1 MKNVLKPLAKSVLTP
16 LGITAVALARYVAIQ
31 KKTLQ
36 SCMVT
41 VIISNEKINDI
52 MKIVNLEESGLL
64 IQGVSET
71 NKVSETI
78 KNEAKKQKQKQ
89 KQKEV
94 FLGMLL
100 STLSTTLLGNIL
112 TGKRA
117 ITADEGKLEQPRTF
131 NAVSSF
137 K

>member
-117 ITADEGKLEQPRTF
+117 ITAGEGKLEQPRIF

>member
-16 LGITAVALARYVAIQ
+16 LGITAVALARYV
-31 KKTLQ
+31 TLQ

-78 KNEAKKQKQKQ
+78 KNEAKNKNKNKS
-89 KQKEV
+89 KRKY
-94 FLGMLL
+94 FL
-100 STLSTTLLGNIL
+100 
-112 TGKRA
+112 
-117 ITADEGKLEQPRTF
+117 
-131 NAVSSF
+131 VCY
-137 K
+137 

>member
-16 LGITAVALARYVAIQ
+16 LGITAVALARYV
-31 KKTLQ
+31 TLQ

-117 ITADEGKLEQPRTF
+117 ITAGEGKLEQPRTF

>member
-16 LGITAVALARYVAIQ
+16 LGITAVASARYVAIQ
-31 KKTLQ
+31 KKTLE
-36 SCMVT
+36 SCMAT

-52 MKIVNLEESGLL
+52 MKIVNLDEFGLL

-71 NKVSETI
+71 NKIIETI
-78 KNEAKKQKQKQ
+78 KNEAKKKKK

-100 STLSTTLLGNIL
+100 STLTTTLLGNIL

-117 ITADEGKLEQPRTF
+117 IKAGEGKLEQPRTF
-131 NAVSSF
+131 DATSSF

>member
-89 KQKEV
+89 KEV

-117 ITADEGKLEQPRTF
+117 ITAGEGKLEQPRTF

>member
-1 MKNVLKPLAKSVLTP
+1 MKNVLKPLAESVLTP
-16 LGITAVALARYVAIQ
+16 LGITAVASARYVAIQ
-31 KKTLQ
+31 KKILE
-36 SCMVT
+36 SCMAT

>member
-64 IQGVSET
+64 IQDVSET

-117 ITADEGKLEQPRTF
+117 ITAGEGKLEQPRTF

>member
-78 KNEAKKQKQKQ
+78 KNEAKNKNKNKS
-89 KQKEV
+89 KRKY
-94 FLGMLL
+94 FL
-100 STLSTTLLGNIL
+100 
-112 TGKRA
+112 
-117 ITADEGKLEQPRTF
+117 
-131 NAVSSF
+131 VCY
-137 K
+137 

>member
-71 NKVSETI
+71 NKVCETI

-117 ITADEGKLEQPRTF
+117 ITAGEGKLEQPRNF

>member
-1 MKNVLKPLAKSVLTP
+1 MKNVLKPLAKIVLTP
-16 LGITAVALARYVAIQ
+16 LGITAVASARYAAIQ
-31 KKTLQ
+31 KKTLE
-36 SCMVT
+36 SCMAT
-41 VIISNEKINDI
+41 VIISNEKTNDI

-71 NKVSETI
+71 NKIIETI
-78 KNEAKKQKQKQ
+78 KNEAKKKK

-100 STLSTTLLGNIL
+100 STLTTTLLGNIL

-117 ITADEGKLEQPRTF
+117 ITAGEGKLEQSRTF
-131 NAVSSF
+131 NAASSF